1 MKSFGK
7 FLEIVEGF
15 NLVLVA
21 LGKGSCRVSFL
32 LGGEATLGKGSL
44 EI

>member
-21 LGKGSCRVSFL
+21 LGKGSCRVSFFG
-32 LGGEATLGKGSL
+32 GGEATLGKGSR